1 MVNRELYKA
10 MIEEATAR
18 LEEARKEL
26 ARLEAVETFETLE
39 EVDRYKHDKKDA
51 EEKEAI
57 FMALLHE
64 LKEALEF
71 REYEAIW

>member
-1 MVNRELYKA
+1 MVNYELYNK
-10 MIEEATAR
+10 MIDEAIKR
-18 LEEARKEL
+18 IDEAKKEL

-39 EVDRYKHDKKDA
+39 EVNRYKHDKKDA
-51 EEKEAI
+51 EAKKAI

-71 REYEAIW
+71 REYETIW